1 MIHRTLLARLLGL
14 CLWPLLVACAGS
26 GGTPVP
32 GALYL
37 SEVSFILTSDQV
49 AADRLGAER
58 FKGFGEAVRAEG
70 VTDRDIAAGRLV
82 AVQGSIY
89 WVNTASGIRHERLA
103 VAVLPK
109 GMQVDPGNIVEVRD
123 PGRPHFYA
131 VERVRARSLAEGHCG
146 YVEMLAPT
154 PYQITKDV
162 LGLLALVGPSGSA
175 ALYCKGI
182 ENEGWVQE
190 GLYWT
195 RLPALAPASAR

>member
-1 MIHRTLLARLLGL
+1 MIHQAFLARGRALLLPPLLA
-14 CLWPLLVACAGS
+14 ACASS
-26 GGTPVP
+26 GGPQVP

-49 AADRLGAER
+49 AADRLGSAH
-58 FKGFGEAVRAEG
+58 FSGFGEAVSAAGLTEQ
-70 VTDRDIAAGRLV
+70 DIAAGRLV
-82 AVQGSIY
+82 AIQGSIY

-109 GMQVDPGNIVEVRD
+109 GMQVDPGNVVEVRD
-123 PGRPHFYA
+123 PGHPHFYTVA
-131 VERVRARSLAEGHCG
+131 RIRARSLSGGRCG

-182 ENEGWVQE
+182 ENEGWVHE